1 MCNHTG
7 QADEGEAQQREACKS
22 SEGERET
29 DMLLLVVC
37 VLSVYTGET
46 SLPPPHTHTAGLCLC
61 SLISHL
67 LVGLFLDSE
76 FTAITPEGV
85 LECPEDTATP
95 KPF

>member
-46 SLPPPHTHTAGLCLC
+46 SLPPTHTHTHCWFVFVQPDQSPASRTIFGCR
-61 SLISHL
+61 
-67 LVGLFLDSE
+67 VYNYY
-76 FTAITPEGV
+76 T
-85 LECPEDTATP
+85 
-95 KPF
+95 

>member
-46 SLPPPHTHTAGLCLC
+46 SLPPHHTHT
-61 SLISHL
+61 L
-67 LVGLFLDSE
+67 LVCVC
-76 FTAITPEGV
+76 A
-85 LECPEDTATP
+85 A
-95 KPF
+95 

>member
-46 SLPPPHTHTAGLCLC
+46 SLPPTTHT
-61 SLISHL
+61 L
-67 LVGLFLDSE
+67 LVCVC
-76 FTAITPEGV
+76 A
-85 LECPEDTATP
+85 A
-95 KPF
+95 